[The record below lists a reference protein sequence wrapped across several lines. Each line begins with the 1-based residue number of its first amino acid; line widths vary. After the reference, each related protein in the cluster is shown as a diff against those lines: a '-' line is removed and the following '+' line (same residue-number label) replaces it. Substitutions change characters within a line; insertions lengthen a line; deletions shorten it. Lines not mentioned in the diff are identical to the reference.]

1 VPARRMQ
8 SLGSGVYELKE
19 SDETSWYRVVY
30 LAKIENV
37 IHVLH
42 CFKKSSR
49 KTDRRDLKIATER
62 LAKVR
67 QRLEERRKRAKQNHE

>member
-1 VPARRMQ
+1 MQ
-8 SLGSGVYELKE
+8 GLGTGVYELKE
-19 SDETSWYRVVY
+19 SDAASWYRVIY

-42 CFKKSSR
+42 CFRKTSR
-49 KTDRRDLKIATER
+49 KTDRRDLKVAAER

-67 QRLEERRKRAKQNHE
+67 QRLEERRKRARQNHE

>member
-42 CFKKSSR
+42 CFEKSSR